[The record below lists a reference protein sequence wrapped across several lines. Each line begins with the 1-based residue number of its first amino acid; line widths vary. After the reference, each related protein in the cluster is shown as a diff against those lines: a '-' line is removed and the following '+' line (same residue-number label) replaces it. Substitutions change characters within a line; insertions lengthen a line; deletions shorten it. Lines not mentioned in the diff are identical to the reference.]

1 MGVAKTKPKVLVFI
15 AGLCLATQLVSA
27 TFLVS
32 NPTSPNAAAVLAS
45 SIVERGE
52 FAVRAW
58 PRTAK
63 TASGAEEP
71 LRAYHL
77 PAEPLYLAAGF
88 RFLPPTLSRYLHVP
102 VTVLFVTAVA
112 AVGVW
117 VGGRVV
123 GLLAGALAT
132 FDPFVLVHGPVW
144 DDAFLGAA
152 LEWTVLA
159 MLVRGLASAG
169 QSQLNSS
176 QMPAVAGL
184 IAAAAATAA
193 LTRSSSQVV
202 IGLVATTVIAG
213 RTFRPIRTYGWAAI
227 AGLALALAVWGARNQ
242 AVLGEFFVGSSHD
255 GITLFESNYATARPS
270 MLRTGIAERYELED
284 LGTHFHAV
292 ASMTELDANRYFTR
306 QAVAYAARQP
316 ADVLATAGLKLFAS
330 LTGVN
335 LGQQVATRRNLVALV
350 SNAALLLAG
359 VLGWLWLSRDR
370 ARGEVV
376 LLCYAG
382 AIVAIATCLGLLAG
396 PVGLRYRISAA
407 PLLYLGAA
415 VALVEFW
422 SSRSKRLL
430 KNPAT

>member
-1 MGVAKTKPKVLVFI
+1 MGIAKTKPRVLAFI

-27 TFLVS
+27 TYFVS
-32 NPTSPNAAAVLAS
+32 NPTSPNAAAVLAH

-58 PRTAK
+58 PRTPK
-63 TASGAEEP
+63 TPSGAEEP

-77 PAEPLYLAAGF
+77 PAEPLYLAAGL

-132 FDPFVLVHGPVW
+132 LDPFVLVHGPVW

-152 LEWTVLA
+152 LEWTVFAVL
-159 MLVRGLASAG
+159 LRGLASTS

-176 QMPAVAGL
+176 RTMAVASL
-184 IAAAAATAA
+184 VAAAAGTAA

-202 IGLVATTVIAG
+202 IGLVAIVVIGG
-213 RTFRPIRTYGWAAI
+213 RAFRPVRTYGWAAI

-270 MLRTGIAERYELED
+270 MWRTGIAESYELED
-284 LGTHFHAV
+284 LRTHFHAV

-306 QAVAYAARQP
+306 QAVAYAAGQP

-335 LGQQVATRRNLVALV
+335 LGQQFATRRNLIALV
-350 SNAALLLAG
+350 SNVGLLLAG
-359 VLGWLWLSRDR
+359 VLGWLWLSRDH

-376 LLCYAG
+376 LLCYLG
-382 AIVAIATCLGLLAG
+382 AIVAIAICVGLLAG
-396 PVGLRYRISAA
+396 PAGLRYRISAA

-415 VALVEFW
+415 VAMVQFW
-422 SSRSKRLL
+422 SSRARAFSRSM
-430 KNPAT
+430 

>member
-1 MGVAKTKPKVLVFI
+1 MEKSARPLLLI
-15 AGLCLATQLVSA
+15 AFLSLTSQIVSA
-27 TFLVS
+27 TWLVS
-32 NPTSPNAAAVLAS
+32 NPTSPNASAVLAS

-63 TASGAEEP
+63 TPSGAEEP

-88 RFLPPTLSRYLHVP
+88 RFLPSALRRYLHVP
-102 VTVLFVTAVA
+102 ITVLFVTAVA

-123 GLLAGALAT
+123 GLLAGALAM

-159 MLVRGLASAG
+159 VLVRGLAGAG
-169 QSQLNSS
+169 QRQLNSR
-176 QMPAVAGL
+176 QAMAVASL

-193 LTRSSSQVV
+193 LTRSSSQVL
-202 IGLVATTVIAG
+202 IGLVATVVIAN
-213 RTFRPIRTYGWAAI
+213 RSFRPIRTCGWAAI
-227 AGLALALAVWGARNQ
+227 AGLALALTVWGARNQ
-242 AVLGEFFVGSSHD
+242 AVLAEFFVGSSHD
-255 GITLFESNYATARPS
+255 GITLFESNFATARPS
-270 MLRTGIAERYELED
+270 MLRTGIAESYELED
-284 LGTHFHAV
+284 LGNHFRAV

-306 QAVAYAARQP
+306 QAVAYAMNQP
-316 ADVLATAGLKLFAS
+316 ADVLTTAGLKLFAS

-335 LGQQVATRRNLVALV
+335 LGRHVAARRNLVALV
-350 SNAALLLAG
+350 WNVGLIIAG
-359 VLGWLWLSRDR
+359 VVGWLWLSRDR
-370 ARGEVV
+370 VRKEAV

-382 AIVAIATCLGLLAG
+382 AIVAIVTCLSLLAG

-415 VALVEFW
+415 VAVVKLLAGGRPHTA
-422 SSRSKRLL
+422 SRRD
-430 KNPAT
+430 

>member
-1 MGVAKTKPKVLVFI
+1 MGVAKTKPEVLVFI

-27 TFLVS
+27 TYFVS

-63 TASGAEEP
+63 TPSGAEEP

-132 FDPFVLVHGPVW
+132 FDPFVVAHGPVW

-152 LEWTVLA
+152 LEWTIVA
-159 MLVRGLASAG
+159 VLVRGLASAD
-169 QSQLNSS
+169 QSRLNLS
-176 QMPAVAGL
+176 QMGVASL

-202 IGLVATTVIAG
+202 IGLLATVVIAV
-213 RTFRPIRTYGWAAI
+213 RTFRPIRTYAWAAI

-270 MLRTGIAERYELED
+270 ILRTGIAESYELED
-284 LGTHFHAV
+284 LGPHFHAV

-306 QAVAYAARQP
+306 QAVAHAAAQP

-335 LGQQVATRRNLVALV
+335 LGQQVATRRNLVALI
-350 SNAALLLAG
+350 SNVGLLLAG
-359 VLGWLWLSRDR
+359 VLGWRWLSRDR

-376 LLCYAG
+376 LLCYVG

-415 VALVEFW
+415 VAMVGFW
-422 SSRSKRLL
+422 SSRWRPFSRSM
-430 KNPAT
+430 

>member
-1 MGVAKTKPKVLVFI
+1 MEKSARPLLLI
-15 AGLCLATQLVSA
+15 AFLSLTAQIVSA
-27 TFLVS
+27 TWLVS
-32 NPTSPNAAAVLAS
+32 NPTSPNASAVLAS

-63 TASGAEEP
+63 TPSGAEEP

-88 RFLPPTLSRYLHVP
+88 RFLPPALSRYLHVP
-102 VTVLFVTAVA
+102 VTVLFVAAVA
-112 AVGVW
+112 AVGIW

-123 GLLAGALAT
+123 GLLAGALAM

-159 MLVRGLASAG
+159 VLVRGLASAG
-169 QSQLNSS
+169 QNSRQS
-176 QMPAVAGL
+176 MAVASL

-193 LTRSSSQVV
+193 LTRSSSQVL
-202 IGLVATTVIAG
+202 IGLVATVVIAN
-213 RTFRPIRTYGWAAI
+213 RSFRPIRTCGWAAI
-227 AGLALALAVWGARNQ
+227 AGLVLALTVWGARNQ
-242 AVLGEFFVGSSHD
+242 AVLAEFFVGSSHD

-270 MLRTGIAERYELED
+270 MLRTGIAESYELED
-284 LGTHFHAV
+284 LGDHFRAV

-306 QAVAYAARQP
+306 QAVAYAMDQP

-330 LTGVN
+330 VTGVN
-335 LGQQVATRRNLVALV
+335 LGRPIAARRNLVALV
-350 SNAALLLAG
+350 WNVGLIIAG
-359 VLGWLWLSRDR
+359 VVGWLWLSRDR
-370 ARGEVV
+370 ARKEAV

-382 AIVAIATCLGLLAG
+382 AIVAIVTCLSLLAG

-415 VALVEFW
+415 VAVV
-422 SSRSKRLL
+422 RLL
-430 KNPAT
+430 AGGLPRTASRRD

>member
-1 MGVAKTKPKVLVFI
+1 MGVARTKPEVLVFI

-27 TFLVS
+27 TCLVS

-63 TASGAEEP
+63 TTSGAEEP

-117 VGGRVV
+117 VGGRLV
-123 GLLAGALAT
+123 GLLAGVLAT

-152 LEWTVLA
+152 LEWTIFAV
-159 MLVRGLASAG
+159 LVRGLASAG
-169 QSQLNSS
+169 QNQLKSS
-176 QMPAVAGL
+176 QKMAVTSL
-184 IAAAAATAA
+184 IAAAAGTAA
-193 LTRSSSQVV
+193 LTRSSSQGV
-202 IGLVATTVIAG
+202 IGLVATVVIAG

-270 MLRTGIAERYELED
+270 VLRTGIAESYELED
-284 LGTHFHAV
+284 LGTYFHAV

-306 QAVAYAARQP
+306 QAVAYAAGQP

-350 SNAALLLAG
+350 SNVGLLLAG
-359 VLGWLWLSRDR
+359 VLGWLWWSRDR

-382 AIVAIATCLGLLAG
+382 AIVAAVTCLGLLAG
-396 PVGLRYRISAA
+396 PAGLRYRISAA

-415 VALVEFW
+415 VAMVELW
-422 SSRSKRLL
+422 RRRSTAFSKSV
-430 KNPAT
+430 